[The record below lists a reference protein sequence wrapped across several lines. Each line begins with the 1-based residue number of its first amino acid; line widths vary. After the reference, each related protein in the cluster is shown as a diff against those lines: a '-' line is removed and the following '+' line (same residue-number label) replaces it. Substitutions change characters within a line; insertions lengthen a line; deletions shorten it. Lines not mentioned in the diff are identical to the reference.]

1 MKKLLATILA
11 LVMAIGVTTT
21 AWADGEGT
29 TANVA
34 KIGENGYATLAD
46 AIAAAQAGETIVL
59 LADAAINSNTQ
70 ITRNVAIDLNGKTVT
85 VTTVGSQNAFEV
97 QNGAT
102 FTIKDSGTGGKL
114 DLGKFGIML
123 MNSKLKIE
131 GGEIKVSPAN
141 PGAGVVVAAI
151 GDSEV
156 TMTGG
161 KVVATNTA
169 CFNAGYF
176 GTQTFNIS
184 GGTLESKGAS
194 TALMGISNNYGGHTE
209 MTISGDTQVVMKDAA
224 GNAGSLVSDATGNDV
239 IKVVGGTSDS
249 DITAYTEETAPVVLT
264 GDGTYHI
271 GTTAANAAVRNA
283 ASGETVTVVKGN
295 AALTDVPVGVTV
307 ANNGAGTVTVN
318 GSGAITEG
326 NPYTVPARYYYYYY
340 YNSTTTTTDTKADDT
355 KGSPKTFDAGMGI
368 YAVSALLSVT
378 GMACVGRKK
387 F

>member
-1 MKKLLATILA
+1 MKKVLATILA
-11 LVMAIGVTTT
+11 LVMALGVTTA
-21 AWADGEGT
+21 AWAEGEGT

-34 KIGENGYATLAD
+34 KIGETGYATLAE
-46 AIAAAQAGETIVL
+46 AITAAADGDTIVL
-59 LADAAINSNTQ
+59 QADAAINSNTQ
-70 ITRNVAIDLNGKTVT
+70 ITKNVAIDLNGKTVT
-85 VTTVGSQNAFEV
+85 VTTVGTQNAFEV

-176 GTQTFNIS
+176 GKQTFNIS

-224 GNAGSLVSDATGNDV
+224 GNAGNLVSDAKDSDV

-249 DITAYTEETAPVVLT
+249 DITAYTEATAPVVLT

-283 ASGETVTVVKGN
+283 ASGQTVTVVKGN
-295 AALTDVPVGVTV
+295 AALTEVPAGVVVVPNQGT
-307 ANNGAGTVTVN
+307 TVTVN
-318 GSGAITEG
+318 GVPVTGDS
-326 NPYTVPARYYYYYY
+326 YTVPARYYY

-355 KGSPKTFDAGMGI
+355 KGSPKTFDAGVGI
-368 YAVSALLSVT
+368 YAVTAVLSVT
-378 GMACVGRKK
+378 GMAWTAKK
-387 F
+387 RGN

>member
-29 TANVA
+29 TAKIA
-34 KIGENGYATLAD
+34 EIGETGHATLAD
-46 AIAAAQAGETIVL
+46 AIAAAQADETIVL

-70 ITRNVAIDLNGKTVT
+70 ITKDVAIDLNGNTVT
-85 VTTVGSQNAFEV
+85 VTTVGTQNAFEV
-97 QNGAT
+97 RNGAT

-114 DLGKFGIML
+114 DLGKFGITL
-123 MNSKLKIE
+123 VNSKLKIE
-131 GGEIKVSPAN
+131 GGEIKVSPDS
-141 PGAGVVVAAI
+141 PGAGIVVAAV

-161 KVVATNTA
+161 KVVAINTA
-169 CFNAGYF
+169 CFNAGYG

-194 TALMGISNNYGGHTE
+194 TALMGISNFNGHTE

-249 DITAYTEETAPVVLT
+249 DITAYTEATAPVVLT

-295 AALTDVPVGVTV
+295 AALTEVPAGVVVVPGEGT
-307 ANNGAGTVTVN
+307 TVTVN
-318 GSGAITEG
+318 GVTVTGDS
-326 NPYTVPARYYYYYY
+326 YTVPQPPRYY
-340 YNSTTTTTDTKADDT
+340 YNSTTTTTDTKTDGT

>member
-21 AWADGEGT
+21 AWADGEET

-34 KIGENGYATLAD
+34 KIGETGYATLAE

-70 ITRNVAIDLNGKTVT
+70 ITRNVAIDLNGKIVT

-239 IKVVGGTSDS
+239 IKVVGGPP
-249 DITAYTEETAPVVLT
+249 I
-264 GDGTYHI
+264 
-271 GTTAANAAVRNA
+271 
-283 ASGETVTVVKGN
+283 
-295 AALTDVPVGVTV
+295 
-307 ANNGAGTVTVN
+307 
-318 GSGAITEG
+318 AILR
-326 NPYTVPARYYYYYY
+326 PIQKRLR
-340 YNSTTTTTDTKADDT
+340 
-355 KGSPKTFDAGMGI
+355 
-368 YAVSALLSVT
+368 LL
-378 GMACVGRKK
+378 

>member
-1 MKKLLATILA
+1 MKKVLATILA

-326 NPYTVPARYYYYYY
+326 NPYTVPARYYYY
-340 YNSTTTTTDTKADDT
+340 NSTTTTTDTKADDT

-387 F
+387 S

>member
-209 MTISGDTQVVMKDAA
+209 MNISGDTQVVMKDAA

-326 NPYTVPARYYYYYY
+326 NPYTVPARYYYY
-340 YNSTTTTTDTKADDT
+340 NSTTTTTDTKADDT

>member
-1 MKKLLATILA
+1 MKKVLATILA
-11 LVMAIGVTTT
+11 LVMALGVTTA
-21 AWADGEGT
+21 AWAEGEGT

-34 KIGENGYATLAD
+34 KIGETGYATLAE
-46 AIAAAQAGETIVL
+46 AITAAADGDTIVL
-59 LADAAINSNTQ
+59 QADAAINSNTQ
-70 ITRNVAIDLNGKTVT
+70 ITKNVAIDLNGKTVT
-85 VTTVGSQNAFEV
+85 VTTVGTQNAFEV

-176 GTQTFNIS
+176 GKQTFNIS

-249 DITAYTEETAPVVLT
+249 DITAYTEATAPVVLT

-283 ASGETVTVVKGN
+283 ASGQTVTVVKGN
-295 AALTDVPVGVTV
+295 AALTEVPAGVVVVPNQGT
-307 ANNGAGTVTVN
+307 TVTVN
-318 GSGAITEG
+318 GVPVTGDS
-326 NPYTVPARYYYYYY
+326 YTVPARYYY

-355 KGSPKTFDAGMGI
+355 KGSPKTFDAGIGI
-368 YAVSALLSVT
+368 YAVTAVLSVT
-378 GMACVGRKK
+378 GMAWTAKK
-387 F
+387 RGN

>member
-11 LVMAIGVTTT
+11 LVMAIGLTTA

-34 KIGENGYATLAD
+34 KIGENGYATLAE
-46 AIAAAQAGETIVL
+46 AITAAQAGETIVL
-59 LADAAINSNTQ
+59 QANAAINSNTK
-70 ITRNVAIDLNGKTVT
+70 ITKDVAIDLNGKTVT
-85 VTTVGSQNAFEV
+85 VTTVGTQNAFEV
-97 QNGAT
+97 RDGAT

-114 DLGKFGIML
+114 DLGKFGITL
-123 MNSKLKIE
+123 VNSKLKIE
-131 GGEIKVSPAN
+131 GGEIKVSPAH
-141 PGAGVVVAAI
+141 PGAGIAVAAV

-169 CFNAGYF
+169 CFNAGYG

-194 TALMGISNNYGGHTE
+194 TALMGISNFNGHTE

-224 GNAGSLVSDATGNDV
+224 GNAGSLVSDAKDSDV

-295 AALTDVPVGVTV
+295 AALTEVPAGVVVVPGQGT
-307 ANNGAGTVTVN
+307 TVTVN
-318 GSGAITEG
+318 GVPVTGDS
-326 NPYTVPARYYYYYY
+326 YTVPARYYY
-340 YNSTTTTTDTKADDT
+340 YNSTTTTTDTKADGT

>member
-21 AWADGEGT
+21 AWADGGGT

-34 KIGENGYATLAD
+34 KIGETGYATLAD

-70 ITRNVAIDLNGKTVT
+70 ITRNVAIDLNGNTVT

-131 GGEIKVSPAN
+131 GGEIKVSPAT
-141 PGAGVVVAAI
+141 PGASVVVAAV

-176 GTQTFNIS
+176 GKQTFNIS

-209 MTISGDTQVVMKDAA
+209 MTISGDTQVVMKDAT

-326 NPYTVPARYYYYYY
+326 NPYTVPARYYYY
-340 YNSTTTTTDTKADDT
+340 NSTTTTTDTKADDT

>member
-11 LVMAIGVTTT
+11 LVMALGVTT
-21 AWADGEGT
+21 AACAEGEGT

-34 KIGENGYATLAD
+34 KIGETGYATLAE
-46 AIAAAQAGETIVL
+46 AITAAADGDTIVL
-59 LADAAINSNTQ
+59 QADAAINSNTQ
-70 ITRNVAIDLNGKTVT
+70 ITKNVAIDLNGKTVT
-85 VTTVGSQNAFEV
+85 VTTVGTQNAFEV

-176 GTQTFNIS
+176 GKQTFNIS

-249 DITAYTEETAPVVLT
+249 DITAYTEETVPVVLT
-264 GDGTYHI
+264 SDGTYHI

-295 AALTDVPVGVTV
+295 AALTEVPVGVVVVPGQGT
-307 ANNGAGTVTVN
+307 TVTVN
-318 GSGAITEG
+318 GVPVTGDS
-326 NPYTVPARYYYYYY
+326 YTVPARYY
-340 YNSTTTTTDTKADDT
+340 YNSTTTTTDTKTDGT

>member
-1 MKKLLATILA
+1 MKKALATILA

-29 TANVA
+29 TANIA
-34 KIGENGYATLAD
+34 KIGETGYATLAD
-46 AIAAAQAGETIVL
+46 AIANAQVGETIVL
-59 LADAAINSNTQ
+59 QADAAINSNTQ
-70 ITRNVAIDLNGKTVT
+70 ITKDVAIDLNGKTVT
-85 VTTVGSQNAFEV
+85 VTTVGTQNAFEV

-194 TALMGISNNYGGHTE
+194 TALMGISNNFSGHTE

-264 GDGTYHI
+264 GDTYHI

-295 AALTDVPVGVTV
+295 AALTEVPAGVVVVPGEGT
-307 ANNGAGTVTVN
+307 TVTVN
-318 GSGAITEG
+318 GVTVTGDS
-326 NPYTVPARYYYYYY
+326 YTVPQPPRYY
-340 YNSTTTTTDTKADDT
+340 YNSTTTTTDTKTDGA
-355 KGSPKTFDAGMGI
+355 KGSPKTFDAGVGI
-368 YAVSALLSVT
+368 YAVTAVLSVT
-378 GMACVGRKK
+378 GMAWTAKK
-387 F
+387 CED

>member
-1 MKKLLATILA
+1 MKKALATILA
-11 LVMAIGVTTT
+11 LVMALGLTTA

-34 KIGENGYATLAD
+34 KIGETGYATLAE
-46 AIAAAQAGETIVL
+46 AIETAQAGNTIVL
-59 LADAAINSNTQ
+59 QADAAINSNTK
-70 ITRNVAIDLNGKTVT
+70 ITKDVAIDLNGKTVT
-85 VTTVGSQNAFEV
+85 VTTVGTQNAFEV
-97 QNGAT
+97 RDGAT

-114 DLGKFGIML
+114 DLGKFGITL
-123 MNSKLKIE
+123 VNSKLKIE
-131 GGEIKVSPAN
+131 GGEIKVSPDS
-141 PGAGVVVAAI
+141 PGAGIVVAAV

-161 KVVATNTA
+161 KVVAINTA
-169 CFNAGYF
+169 CFNAGYG

-194 TALMGISNNYGGHTE
+194 TALMGISNFNGHTE

-249 DITAYTEETAPVVLT
+249 DITAYTEATAPVVLT

-326 NPYTVPARYYYYYY
+326 NPYTVPARYYY
-340 YNSTTTTTDTKADDT
+340 NSTTTDTKTDGT

>member
-34 KIGENGYATLAD
+34 KIGETGYATLAE

-59 LADAAINSNTQ
+59 QANAAINSNTQ
-70 ITRNVAIDLNGKTVT
+70 ITKDVAIDLNGKTVT
-85 VTTVGSQNAFEV
+85 VTTVGTQNAFEV

-176 GTQTFNIS
+176 GKQTFNIS

-326 NPYTVPARYYYYYY
+326 NPYTVPARYYY
-340 YNSTTTTTDTKADDT
+340 NSTTTDTKTDGT

>member
-1 MKKLLATILA
+1 MKKALATILA
-11 LVMAIGVTTT
+11 LVMALGLTTA

-34 KIGENGYATLAD
+34 KIGETGYATLAE
-46 AIAAAQAGETIVL
+46 AIETAQAGNTIVL
-59 LADAAINSNTQ
+59 QADAAINSNTK
-70 ITRNVAIDLNGKTVT
+70 ITKDVAIDLNGKTVT
-85 VTTVGSQNAFEV
+85 VTTVGTQNAFEV
-97 QNGAT
+97 RDGAT

-114 DLGKFGIML
+114 DLGKFGITL
-123 MNSKLKIE
+123 VNSKLKIE
-131 GGEIKVSPAN
+131 GGEIKVSPAH
-141 PGAGVVVAAI
+141 PGAGIAVAAV

-169 CFNAGYF
+169 CFNAGYG

-194 TALMGISNNYGGHTE
+194 TALMGISNFNGHTE

-224 GNAGSLVSDATGNDV
+224 GNAGSLVSDAKDSDV

-295 AALTDVPVGVTV
+295 AALTEVPAGVVVVPGQGT
-307 ANNGAGTVTVN
+307 TVTVN
-318 GSGAITEG
+318 GVPVTGDS
-326 NPYTVPARYYYYYY
+326 YTVPARYYY
-340 YNSTTTTTDTKADDT
+340 YNSTTTTTDTKADGT
-355 KGSPKTFDAGMGI
+355 KGSPKTFDAGVGI
-368 YAVSALLSVT
+368 YAVTAVLSVT
-378 GMACVGRKK
+378 GMAWTAKK
-387 F
+387 RGN

>member
-34 KIGENGYATLAD
+34 KIGETGYATLAE

-85 VTTVGSQNAFEV
+85 VTTVGTQNAFEV

-326 NPYTVPARYYYYYY
+326 NPYTVPARYYY
-340 YNSTTTTTDTKADDT
+340 NSTTTTTDTKTDGT

-387 F
+387 S

>member
-21 AWADGEGT
+21 AWAEGESA
-29 TANVA
+29 TANGA
-34 KIGENGYATLAD
+34 KIGTTEYATLAE
-46 AIAAAQAGETIVL
+46 AIEAAQAGDTIVL
-59 LADAAINSNTQ
+59 QANAAINSNTQ
-70 ITRNVAIDLNGKTVT
+70 ITKDVAIDLNGNTVT
-85 VTTVGSQNAFEV
+85 VTTVGTQNAFEV

-114 DLGKFGIML
+114 DLGKFGITL
-123 MNSKLKIE
+123 VNSKLKIE
-131 GGEIKVSPAN
+131 GGEIKVSPDS
-141 PGAGVVVAAI
+141 PGAGIAVAAV
-151 GDSEV
+151 GNSDV

-176 GTQTFNIS
+176 GKQTFNIS

-326 NPYTVPARYYYYYY
+326 NPYTVPARYYY
-340 YNSTTTTTDTKADDT
+340 NSTTTDTKTDGT

>member
-11 LVMAIGVTTT
+11 LVMALSVTTM
-21 AWADGEGT
+21 AWADD
-29 TANVA
+29 VA
-34 KIGENGYATLAD
+34 KIGDTGYATLAE
-46 AIAAAQAGETIVL
+46 AITQAQAGETIVL
-59 LADAAINSNTQ
+59 QADAAINSNTQ
-70 ITRNVAIDLNGKTVT
+70 ITKDVAIDLNGNTVT
-85 VTTVGSQNAFEV
+85 VTTVGTQNAFEV

-123 MNSKLKIE
+123 MNSNLKIE
-131 GGEIKVSPAN
+131 GGEIEVRPAN
-141 PGAGVVVAAI
+141 PGAGIVVAAI
-151 GDSEV
+151 GDSVV

-161 KVVATNTA
+161 KVVAINTA

-184 GGTLESKGAS
+184 GGTLESKGTS
-194 TALMGISNNYGGHTE
+194 TALMGISNNFGGHTE

-224 GNAGSLVSDATGNDV
+224 GNAGGLVSDATDSDV

-249 DITAYTEETAPVVLT
+249 DITAYTEATAPVVLT

-295 AALTDVPVGVTV
+295 AALTEVPVGVVVVPGQGT
-307 ANNGAGTVTVN
+307 TVTVN
-318 GSGAITEG
+318 GVPVTGDS
-326 NPYTVPARYYYYYY
+326 YTVPQLPRY
-340 YNSTTTTTDTKADDT
+340 
-355 KGSPKTFDAGMGI
+355 
-368 YAVSALLSVT
+368 
-378 GMACVGRKK
+378 
-387 F
+387 

>member
-34 KIGENGYATLAD
+34 KIGETGYATLAD

-70 ITRNVAIDLNGKTVT
+70 ITKNVAIDLNGKTVT
-85 VTTVGSQNAFEV
+85 VTTVGTQNAFEV

-176 GTQTFNIS
+176 GKQTFNIS

-249 DITAYTEETAPVVLT
+249 DITAYTEATAPVVLT

-283 ASGETVTVVKGN
+283 ASGQTVTVVKGN
-295 AALTDVPVGVTV
+295 AALTEVPAGVVVVPNQGT
-307 ANNGAGTVTVN
+307 TVTVN
-318 GSGAITEG
+318 GVPVTGDS
-326 NPYTVPARYYYYYY
+326 YTVPARYYY

>member
-141 PGAGVVVAAI
+141 PGAGVVVAAV

-326 NPYTVPARYYYYYY
+326 NPYTVPARYYYY
-340 YNSTTTTTDTKADDT
+340 NSTTTTTDTKADDT

>member
-1 MKKLLATILA
+1 MKKALATIMA

-21 AWADGEGT
+21 AWADGEVAEITKDGT
-29 TANVA
+29 TT
-34 KIGENGYATLAD
+34 KYATLAE
-46 AIAAAQAGETIVL
+46 AIEAAQAGETIVL
-59 LADAAINSNTQ
+59 QADAAINSNTQ
-70 ITRNVAIDLNGKTVT
+70 ITKDVAIDLNGKTVT
-85 VTTVGSQNAFEV
+85 VTTVGRQNAFEV

-114 DLGKFGIML
+114 DLGKFGISL
-123 MNSKLKIE
+123 INSNLKIE
-131 GGEIKVSPAN
+131 GGEIKVSPAH
-141 PGAGVVVAAI
+141 PGEGVVVAAI

-161 KVVATNTA
+161 KVVAMNTA
-169 CFNAGYF
+169 CFNAGYV

-194 TALMGISNNYGGHTE
+194 TALMGISNNWNGHTE

-224 GNAGSLVSDATGNDV
+224 GNAGSLVSDAKDSDV

-295 AALTDVPVGVTV
+295 AALTEVPAGVVVVPNQGT
-307 ANNGAGTVTVN
+307 TVTVN
-318 GSGAITEG
+318 GVPVTGDS
-326 NPYTVPARYYYYYY
+326 YTVPARYYY
-340 YNSTTTTTDTKADDT
+340 YNSTTTTTDTKADGT
-355 KGSPKTFDAGMGI
+355 KGSPKTFDAGVGI
-368 YAVSALLSVT
+368 YAVTAVLSVT
-378 GMACVGRKK
+378 GMAWTAKK
-387 F
+387 RGN

>member
-21 AWADGEGT
+21 VWADGGGT

-34 KIGENGYATLAD
+34 KIGETGYATLAE
-46 AIAAAQAGETIVL
+46 AITAAADGDTIVL
-59 LADAAINSNTQ
+59 QANAAINSNTQ
-70 ITRNVAIDLNGKTVT
+70 ITKDVAIDLNGKTVT
-85 VTTVGSQNAFEV
+85 VTTVGTQNAFEV
-97 QNGAT
+97 RNGAT

-114 DLGKFGIML
+114 DLGKFGITL
-123 MNSKLKIE
+123 VNSKLKIE
-131 GGEIKVSPAN
+131 GGEIKVSPDS
-141 PGAGVVVAAI
+141 PGAGIVVAAV
-151 GDSEV
+151 GNSDV

-194 TALMGISNNYGGHTE
+194 TALMGISNNFGGHTE
-209 MTISGDTQVVMKDAA
+209 MTISGDTQMVMKDAA
-224 GNAGSLVSDATGNDV
+224 GNAGSLVSDATDTDV

-249 DITAYTEETAPVVLT
+249 DITDYTEETAPVVLT

-295 AALTDVPVGVTV
+295 AALTEVPVGVVVVPGQGT
-307 ANNGAGTVTVN
+307 TVTVN
-318 GSGAITEG
+318 GVPVTGDS
-326 NPYTVPARYYYYYY
+326 YTVPARYYY
-340 YNSTTTTTDTKADDT
+340 NSTTTTTTDTKADDT

>member
-34 KIGENGYATLAD
+34 KIGENGYATLAE
-46 AIAAAQAGETIVL
+46 AITAAQAGETIVL
-59 LADAAINSNTQ
+59 QANAAINSNTQ
-70 ITRNVAIDLNGKTVT
+70 ITKDVAIDLNGKTVT
-85 VTTVGSQNAFEV
+85 VTTVGTQNAFEV

-326 NPYTVPARYYYYYY
+326 NPYTVPARYYY
-340 YNSTTTTTDTKADDT
+340 NSTTTDTKADDT

>member
-34 KIGENGYATLAD
+34 KIGETGYATLAD

-184 GGTLESKGAS
+184 GGTLESKDAS

-249 DITAYTEETAPVVLT
+249 DITAYTEATAPVVLT
-264 GDGTYHI
+264 GDGMYHI

-326 NPYTVPARYYYYYY
+326 NPYTVPARYYY
-340 YNSTTTTTDTKADDT
+340 NSTTTDTKADDT

>member
-176 GTQTFNIS
+176 GKQTFNIS

-326 NPYTVPARYYYYYY
+326 NPYTVPARYYYY
-340 YNSTTTTTDTKADDT
+340 NSTTTTTDTKADDT

>member
-34 KIGENGYATLAD
+34 KIGENGYAILAE
-46 AIAAAQAGETIVL
+46 AITAAQAGETIVL
-59 LADAAINSNTQ
+59 QANAAINSNTQ
-70 ITRNVAIDLNGKTVT
+70 ITKDVAIDLNGKTVT

-194 TALMGISNNYGGHTE
+194 TALMGISNNFGGHTE

-326 NPYTVPARYYYYYY
+326 NPYTVPARYYY
-340 YNSTTTTTDTKADDT
+340 NSTTTDTKTDGT

>member
-184 GGTLESKGAS
+184 GGTLESKDAS

-326 NPYTVPARYYYYYY
+326 NPYTVPARYYYY
-340 YNSTTTTTDTKADDT
+340 NSTTTTTDTKADDT

>member
-29 TANVA
+29 TAKIA
-34 KIGENGYATLAD
+34 EIGETGYATLAD
-46 AIAAAQAGETIVL
+46 AIANAQVGETIVL
-59 LADAAINSNTQ
+59 QANAAINSNTQ
-70 ITRNVAIDLNGKTVT
+70 ITKDVTIDLNGKTVT
-85 VTTVGSQNAFEV
+85 VTTVGTQNAFEV

-114 DLGKFGIML
+114 DLGKFGITL
-123 MNSKLKIE
+123 VNSKLKIE
-131 GGEIKVSPAN
+131 GGEIKVSPDS
-141 PGAGVVVAAI
+141 PGAGIVVAAV
-151 GDSEV
+151 GNSDV

-224 GNAGSLVSDATGNDV
+224 GNAGSLVSDATDTDV

-249 DITAYTEETAPVVLT
+249 DITAYTEATVPVVLT
-264 GDGTYHI
+264 SDGTYHI

-295 AALTDVPVGVTV
+295 AALTEVPVGVV
-307 ANNGAGTVTVN
+307 VVPGQGTSVTVN
-318 GSGAITEG
+318 GVPVTGDS
-326 NPYTVPARYYYYYY
+326 YTVPARYY
-340 YNSTTTTTDTKADDT
+340 YNSTTTTTDTKTDGT

-368 YAVSALLSVT
+368 YAVSALLSAT

>member
-29 TANVA
+29 TAKIA
-34 KIGENGYATLAD
+34 EIGETGHATLAD
-46 AIAAAQAGETIVL
+46 AIAAAQADETIVL

-70 ITRNVAIDLNGKTVT
+70 ITKDVAIDLNGNTVT
-85 VTTVGSQNAFEV
+85 VTTVGTQNAFEV
-97 QNGAT
+97 RNGAT

-114 DLGKFGIML
+114 DLGKFGITL
-123 MNSKLKIE
+123 VNSKLKIE
-131 GGEIKVSPAN
+131 GGEIKVSPDS
-141 PGAGVVVAAI
+141 PGAGIVVAAV

-161 KVVATNTA
+161 KVVAINTA
-169 CFNAGYF
+169 CFNAGYG

-194 TALMGISNNYGGHTE
+194 TALMGISNFNGHTE

-224 GNAGSLVSDATGNDV
+224 GNAGNLVSDAKGNDV

-249 DITAYTEETAPVVLT
+249 DITAYTEETVPVVLT
-264 GDGTYHI
+264 SDGTYHI
-271 GTTAANAAVRNA
+271 GTTAANAAVCNA

-295 AALTDVPVGVTV
+295 AALTEVPVGVVVVPGQGT
-307 ANNGAGTVTVN
+307 TVTVN
-318 GSGAITEG
+318 GVPVTGDS
-326 NPYTVPARYYYYYY
+326 YTVPARYY
-340 YNSTTTTTDTKADDT
+340 YNSTTTTTDTKTDGT

>member
-11 LVMAIGVTTT
+11 LVMALSVTTM
-21 AWADGEGT
+21 AWADD
-29 TANVA
+29 VA
-34 KIGENGYATLAD
+34 KIGDTGYATLAE
-46 AIAAAQAGETIVL
+46 AITQAQAGETIVL
-59 LADAAINSNTQ
+59 QADAAINSNTQ
-70 ITRNVAIDLNGKTVT
+70 ITKDVAIDLNGNTVT
-85 VTTVGSQNAFEV
+85 VTTVGTQNAFEV

-114 DLGKFGIML
+114 DLGKFGISL
-123 MNSKLKIE
+123 INSNLKIE
-131 GGEIKVSPAN
+131 GGEIKVSPAT

-151 GDSEV
+151 GDSDV

-161 KVVATNTA
+161 KLVAINTA
-169 CFNAGYF
+169 CFNPGYG

-194 TALMGISNNYGGHTE
+194 TALMGISNFSGDTK

-224 GNAGSLVSDATGNDV
+224 GNAGDLVSDARDSDV

-249 DITAYTEETAPVVLT
+249 DITAYTEATAPVVLT

-295 AALTDVPVGVTV
+295 AALTDVPVGVIV

-326 NPYTVPARYYYYYY
+326 HPYTVPQPPRYY
-340 YNSTTTTTDTKADDT
+340 YNSTTTTTTDTKADGT
-355 KGSPKTFDAGMGI
+355 KGSPKTFDAGVGI

-378 GMACVGRKK
+378 GMAYVGKKK

>member
-29 TANVA
+29 TAKIA
-34 KIGENGYATLAD
+34 EIGETGYATLAD

-85 VTTVGSQNAFEV
+85 VTTVGTQNAFEV

-176 GTQTFNIS
+176 GKQTFNIS

-209 MTISGDTQVVMKDAA
+209 MTISGDTQVVMKDAT

-326 NPYTVPARYYYYYY
+326 NPYTVPARYYYY
-340 YNSTTTTTDTKADDT
+340 NSTTTTTDTKADDT

>member
-1 MKKLLATILA
+1 MKKALATILA
-11 LVMAIGVTTT
+11 LVMALGLTTA

-34 KIGENGYATLAD
+34 KIGETGYATLAE
-46 AIAAAQAGETIVL
+46 AIETAQAGNTIVL
-59 LADAAINSNTQ
+59 QADAAINSNTK
-70 ITRNVAIDLNGKTVT
+70 ITKDVAIDLNGKTVT
-85 VTTVGSQNAFEV
+85 VTTVGTQNAFEV
-97 QNGAT
+97 RDGAT

-114 DLGKFGIML
+114 DLGKFGITL
-123 MNSKLKIE
+123 VNSKLKIE
-131 GGEIKVSPAN
+131 GGEIKVSPAH
-141 PGAGVVVAAI
+141 PGAGIAVAAV

-169 CFNAGYF
+169 CFNAGYG

-194 TALMGISNNYGGHTE
+194 TALMGISNFNGHTE

-224 GNAGSLVSDATGNDV
+224 GNAGSLVSDAKDSDV

-295 AALTDVPVGVTV
+295 AALTEVPAGVVVVPGQGT
-307 ANNGAGTVTVN
+307 TVTVN
-318 GSGAITEG
+318 GVPVTGDS
-326 NPYTVPARYYYYYY
+326 YTVPARYYY
-340 YNSTTTTTDTKADDT
+340 YNSTTTTTDTKADGT
-355 KGSPKTFDAGMGI
+355 KGSPKPFDAGI
-368 YAVSALLSVT
+368 ALYV
-378 GMACVGRKK
+378 GMALTSAAGVAFVGKK
-387 F
+387 RGN

>member
-34 KIGENGYATLAD
+34 KIGETGYATLAD

-59 LADAAINSNTQ
+59 L
-70 ITRNVAIDLNGKTVT
+70 TRNVAI
-85 VTTVGSQNAFEV
+85 FEV

-249 DITAYTEETAPVVLT
+249 DITAYTEATAPVVLT

-326 NPYTVPARYYYYYY
+326 NPYTVPARYYY
-340 YNSTTTTTDTKADDT
+340 NSTTTTTDTKTDGT